1 MVVASIV
8 ITTIALF
15 IVVDLL
21 LRLILTRVRS
31 ARTRKEREQAL
42 DLGLDGLGTLFKSF
56 DLEAGFIIGLLG
68 NGFCFKK
75 LFCPK
80 KKWRP
85 PTIPV

>member
-8 ITTIALF
+8 ITTIAVF

-42 DLGLDGLGTLFKSF
+42 DLGLSLDVSEEAPTLKRVAL
-56 DLEAGFIIGLLG
+56 DEPRARILAVDDEPDVLDTLEELLEDH
-68 NGFCFKK
+68 
-75 LFCPK
+75 
-80 KKWRP
+80 
-85 PTIPV
+85 